1 MLHSIQDVI
10 LHVCKNELFVHVPVV
25 NVVNGINRAVN
36 TDITTVIAGNKNWA
50 VCNPDW
56 RILADVDDVV
66 ELNGKKYIIGT
77 PCYLGATDRLNIM
90 QKTVVIGTI
99 DKTWFYETL
108 DGEIFEDAIYRD

>member
-10 LHVCKNELFVHVPVV
+10 LHVCKNKLFINVPVV
-25 NVVNGINRAVN
+25 SVVNGINRVAN

-56 RILADVDDVV
+56 RILACVDDVV
-66 ELNGKKYIIGT
+66 ELNGKKYVIGT

-90 QKTVVIGTI
+90 QKTVVIGTV
-99 DKTWFYETL
+99 DKAWFYETL
-108 DGEIFEDAIYRD
+108 GGEIFEDTIYRD